1 MVFDISS
8 AGMSRRLVVLDVS
21 AMERTMTV
29 ERFAKQLGIFTIAA
43 LFLGACPPAALAQG
57 DHLHGAPTARQPLTA
72 AQQAQVSALVD
83 AVKQATVQFK
93 DVANAGPD
101 YVLNFGCV
109 SGSDYGAM
117 GLHFVNGSLVGDGEI
132 DVNRPEILLYE
143 PLAGG
148 KMQLTGADYLV
159 LAADWDSKHQGPPQL
174 MGQLFH
180 FFDSPNRFGLPP
192 FYTLHVWAW
201 KENPNGAF
209 TNWNPNVSCDAFVDP
224 SR

>member
-1 MVFDISS
+1 
-8 AGMSRRLVVLDVS
+8 
-21 AMERTMTV
+21 MTV
-29 ERFAKQLGIFTIAA
+29 ERFAKQLGISTITA
-43 LFLGACPPAALAQG
+43 LLFMGAPSAALAQG
-57 DHLHGAPTARQPLTA
+57 DHTHGAPASSQQLTA
-72 AQQAQVSALVD
+72 AQRAQASALVD
-83 AVKQATVQFK
+83 AVRQATEQFK
-93 DVANAGPD
+93 NVANAGPD

-132 DVNRPEILLYE
+132 DVTRPEILLYE
-143 PLAGG
+143 PLPDG

-159 LAADWDSKHQGPPQL
+159 LAADWDAKHQGPPQL

-180 FFDSPNRFGLPP
+180 FFEAPNRFGLPP

-209 TNWNPNVSCDAFVDP
+209 TNWNPNVSCEAFVDP
-224 SR
+224 SL